1 MLKQLSGLDTMF
13 LYMESSRTP
22 LEVGSLQIYDPSTA
36 PGGRVRFKELLALFD
51 NRLDCAPIFKSRL
64 LEVPLSLDHPYWMKD
79 DEFDIEYHL
88 RHISLPRPG
97 DWRQLMIQI
106 ARLQSQQLDKSRPLW
121 EVYVIEGLNN
131 VAGVRKGCF
140 ALFTK
145 MHHAIVDGVGSLEI
159 QRRIHDLEPLKP
171 DLPSSAPP
179 PRRSKVPEPSP
190 WRLLARSPFSC
201 AVKSTRLARALACAA
216 PGLLRAALASG
227 GSERPS
233 APRTIFNVGRAS
245 ANRVIDG
252 RFFQLAE
259 IREIAKQVPGTKV
272 NDVVLAVVGGAMRCY
287 LQSKSRLPS
296 RTLVAGCPIDI
307 RQGDIGHAAH
317 ANMVSMMNAPLRT
330 DLADPLERLRAVFR
344 GTLEAKAMTREIGAA
359 RLTALPMNLPAPIA
373 KNLYPP
379 LMDLLGR
386 SGRLA
391 FNTVV
396 TNVPGPTQPIYLA
409 GARMV
414 KMIGMGPV
422 LDQAGIFHAAFSY
435 DGMLSISFTAC
446 REMLPDPGFYA
457 ECIQQAFEELRD
469 AAFAP
474 PLRSGSGRKKK
485 KRRSK
490 AARTRKAETSLPA
503 VATAPAAENDTDVR
517 LLKKKARRKKPGT
530 KTSVKKS
537 PMKKAKKQV
546 GAARR
551 KVGKKALRKKGQE
564 KAVQQP
570 PADSSARKAGSGN

>member
-1 MLKQLSGLDTMF
+1 MIYLNFKAAGSRTARQPARILEFDMLKQLSGLDTMF

-36 PGGRVRFKELLALFD
+36 PGGRVRFKELLAIFE
-51 NRLDCAPIFKSRL
+51 NRLDCSPVFKSKL
-64 LEVPLSLDHPYWMKD
+64 LEVPLSLDHPYWIED

-97 DWRQLMIQI
+97 DWRQLMIQ
-106 ARLQSQQLDKSRPLW
+106 ASRLQSQHLDKSRPLW
-121 EVYVIEGLNN
+121 EIYVIEGLNN
-131 VAGVRKGCF
+131 VEGVRKGCF

-159 QRRIHDLEPLKP
+159 QRAIHDLEPLKP
-171 DLPSSAPP
+171 DLPRLTPP
-179 PRRSKVPEPSP
+179 PRRARVPEPSP
-190 WRLLARSPFSC
+190 WRLLAKSPFSC
-201 AVKSTRLARALACAA
+201 TVKSTRLARALACAA

-227 GSERPS
+227 DGERPS

-245 ANRVIDG
+245 PNRVIDG
-252 RFFQLAE
+252 RFFELAE
-259 IREIAKQVPGTKV
+259 IREIAKRVPGAKV
-272 NDVVLAVVGGAMRCY
+272 NDVVLAVVGGALRRY
-287 LQSKSRLPS
+287 LQSKSRLPA

-307 RQGDIGHAAH
+307 RRGDVGHAAH
-317 ANMVSMMNAPLRT
+317 ANMVSMMNAPLGT
-330 DLADPLERLRAVFR
+330 DIADPLERLRAVFR
-344 GTLEAKAMTREIGAA
+344 GTLEAKARTREIGAA

-379 LMDLLGR
+379 LMEILGR

-396 TNVPGPTQPIYLA
+396 TNVPGPAQPIYLA

-414 KMIGMGPV
+414 RMIGMGPV
-422 LDQAGIFHAAFSY
+422 IDQAGLFHAAFSY

-457 ECIQQAFEELRD
+457 ECIQQACEELRE

-474 PLRSGSGRKKK
+474 RPQSGPGRKKK
-485 KRRSK
+485 ARKR
-490 AARTRKAETSLPA
+490 
-503 VATAPAAENDTDVR
+503 VAP
-517 LLKKKARRKKPGT
+517 
-530 KTSVKKS
+530 
-537 PMKKAKKQV
+537 
-546 GAARR
+546 ARR
-551 KVGKKALRKKGQE
+551 KVGKKTLRKKRPE
-564 KAVQQP
+564 KTLPQP
-570 PADSSARKAGSGN
+570 SAQAAETESGSGN